1 MFLDFEGA
9 NESALDGSPI
19 LGIINGS
26 NPKAGGSFTL
36 VS

>member
-9 NESALDGSPI
+9 YDRALYGNPI